1 MSLEAVPCDIAD
13 ANAFVGQHHR
23 HNRPVTVARFAI
35 AAAVDGKVV
44 GVSIV
49 GNPVARSLCDGWTLE
64 VVRLATD
71 GHHNACSFLYGA
83 SWRAARAL
91 GWRKLITYTRKD
103 EGGGQLT
110 SCGVEG
116 GCRGEGSV
124 LVLPVAP
131 SRGPGTSAGQVQM
144 GGSVSDDYARGYRD
158 GVEAA
163 AKALETHGR
172 NDAGTK
178 ITLAC
183 IRSLPPPP
191 ASDALAQEAPASSE
205 GEREPFPVTPTCG
218 TVHTITLICALPAG
232 HAGDHA
238 MDSRTKTPT
247 ICWNSPSGE
256 RCGECGGDG
265 KCRLGNCD
273 KEGCSGEC
281 MFCGGSGRSGGSR

>member
-103 EGGGQLT
+103 EGGGSLRAAGWKVVAEVKGRSW
-110 SCGVEG
+110 SC
-116 GCRGEGSV
+116 
-124 LVLPVAP
+124 P
-131 SRGPGTSAGQVQM
+131 SRPRVDRAPAQ
-144 GGSVSDDYARGYRD
+144 DKFRW
-158 GVEAA
+158 EAA
-163 AKALETHGR
+163 
-172 NDAGTK
+172 
-178 ITLAC
+178 
-183 IRSLPPPP
+183 
-191 ASDALAQEAPASSE
+191 
-205 GEREPFPVTPTCG
+205 
-218 TVHTITLICALPAG
+218 
-232 HAGDHA
+232 
-238 MDSRTKTPT
+238 
-247 ICWNSPSGE
+247 
-256 RCGECGGDG
+256 
-265 KCRLGNCD
+265 
-273 KEGCSGEC
+273 
-281 MFCGGSGRSGGSR
+281 